1 MNTLPFLGEDW
12 LRKCKE
18 PINLDEYTAELQDME
33 YDKGTKLAILGKETI
48 QESLHSS
55 NEASAANDA
64 NLAPYLPDPLDD
76 FLNEEDFSAALDVL
90 APTPLM
96 VVKPNGEIIF
106 EESAAIRANPIVL
119 ESTISPTAPIQR
131 GTKRRSSWWLHPNL
145 KRLSLPILI
154 QTLKLG

>member
-1 MNTLPFLGEDW
+1 
-12 LRKCKE
+12 
-18 PINLDEYTAELQDME
+18 ME
-33 YDKGTKLAILGKETI
+33 YAGSSQPQGRINYHATNIPANPPTPISDKGTKLAILGKETI

-106 EESAAIRANPIVL
+106 EESAAIRGNPIVL